1 MHDVHP
7 EDADTALDFTEMKLE
22 VDAIPGVDEG
32 GPVGAR
38 LKSWM
43 GSLCLWFVEGF
54 DPWRGQLPV
63 SGKDLLG
70 D

>member
-1 MHDVHP
+1 M
-7 EDADTALDFTEMKLE
+7 
-22 VDAIPGVDEG
+22 
-32 GPVGAR
+32 GAR

-43 GSLCLWFVEGF
+43 GSLGLWFVEGF

-63 SGKDLLG
+63 SDKDLLG